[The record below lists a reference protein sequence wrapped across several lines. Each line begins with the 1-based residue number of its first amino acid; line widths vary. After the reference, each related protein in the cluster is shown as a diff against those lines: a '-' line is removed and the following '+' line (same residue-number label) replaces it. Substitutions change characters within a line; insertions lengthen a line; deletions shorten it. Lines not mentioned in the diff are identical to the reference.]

1 VIYLVLTQY
10 TLKIFLI
17 ILLIIVG
24 LIIIWS
30 LVGYF
35 TSNAEQAK
43 YSVLKKT
50 LGYEIRDYPAHIVAQ
65 TVVEGTS
72 VNGDAFNKGFSII
85 AGYIFGGNI
94 KKQSIA
100 MIAPVVVQ
108 GSSEK
113 IAMTTAPVT
122 ASATGTSQ
130 VVSFVMPSGYTLAT
144 LPTPSDSRVKLLE
157 VPEQK
162 MAVRTFSWYRTDSRF
177 EMMRKQLFTDL
188 ARDNVTIIGTPIFA
202 GYNPP
207 WTPPWMNRN
216 EIMVQVK

>member
-1 VIYLVLTQY
+1 MLHLGPITNTMKIY
-10 TLKIFLI
+10 FI
-17 ILLIIVG
+17 ILLIIAA

-50 LGYEIRDYPAHIVAQ
+50 DSYEIRNYPAHIVAQ

-72 VNGDAFNKGFSII
+72 VNGDAFNKGFRII
-85 AGYIFGGNI
+85 AGYIFGGNV
-94 KKQSIA
+94 KKESIA
-100 MIAPVVVQ
+100 MTAPVIAQ

-113 IAMTTAPVT
+113 IAMTVPVT
-122 ASATGTSQ
+122 ASAMGNSQ
-130 VVSFVMPSGYTLAT
+130 VISFVMPSGYTLET
-144 LPTPSDSRVKLLE
+144 LPTPNDSRIKLVE

-162 MAVRTFSWYRTDSRF
+162 IATLRFSWYRTDARF
-177 EMMRKQLFTDL
+177 EKIRKQLFADL
-188 ARDNVTIIGTPIFA
+188 ARDGVTTIGTPIFA

-216 EIMVQVK
+216 EIMVQVQ

>member
-1 VIYLVLTQY
+1 M
-10 TLKIFLI
+10 KIFLI
-17 ILLIIVG
+17 VLLIIACV
-24 LIIIWS
+24 IIIWS

-43 YSVLKKT
+43 YSVLKKGE
-50 LGYEIRDYPAHIVAQ
+50 GYEIRDYPAHIVAQ
-65 TVVEGTS
+65 TVVES
-72 VNGDAFNKGFSII
+72 VSINGDAFNRGFGII
-85 AGYIFGGNI
+85 AKYIFGGNV

-100 MIAPVVVQ
+100 MTAPVIAQ

-113 IAMTTAPVT
+113 IAMTAPVT

-144 LPTPSDSRVKLLE
+144 LPTPNDSRIKLVE

-162 MAVRTFSWYRTDSRF
+162 MAVLRFSWYRTDPRF
-177 EMMRKQLFTDL
+177 EKMKKQLFADL
-188 ARDNVTIIGTPIFA
+188 ARDNVVVIGTPVYA

-216 EIMVQVK
+216 EIMVQVR

>member
-1 VIYLVLTQY
+1 MKIYLIV
-10 TLKIFLI
+10 
-17 ILLIIVG
+17 LLIIVG

-43 YSVLKKT
+43 YSVLKKAQ
-50 LGYEIRDYPAHIVAQ
+50 GYEIRDYPAHIVAQ
-65 TVVEGTS
+65 TVVEGIS

-85 AGYIFGGNI
+85 AGYIFGGNV

-100 MIAPVVVQ
+100 MTAPVIAQ

-113 IAMTTAPVT
+113 IAMTVPVT

-144 LPTPSDSRVKLLE
+144 LPTPNDSRIKLVE

-162 MAVRTFSWYRTDSRF
+162 IAALTFSWYRTDPRF
-177 EMMRKQLFTDL
+177 EKMKKQLFADL
-188 ARDNVTIIGTPIFA
+188 ARDNITIIGTPIFA

-216 EIMVQVK
+216 EIMVQVQ